1 MIQVV
6 EDLSGILS
14 IPDNFNPTVIPYDP
28 NKPQPQITPSCS
40 TNPQTTELCAVL
52 GLTDIY
58 AQTAQNDDRLR
69 TVEGRAEIRGEVDRD
84 DDDNDDID
92 NDDVDD
98 RQSVGSAEE
107 PSEYP
112 SDISGLSN
120 SMNPDEITIECEWDQ
135 NEEEQDEKEAV
146 VKTSAVKEEQLSCTS
161 VGNINCQS
169 RMVLPNPKH
178 GNSPSNLAYPMNLMP
193 LVHSTPSLVLCET
206 SADSE
211 GYCEDD
217 EDATVLRNLKRT
229 SDDTRVPDSRGT
241 TPRIKRRNQCIYST
255 MDDDDET
262 EN

>member
-1 MIQVV
+1 MMQVV

-14 IPDNFNPTVIPYDP
+14 IPDNFNPTVTPYDP

-40 TNPQTTELCAVL
+40 TNPQTTELCAML
-52 GLTDIY
+52 GLKDIY

-69 TVEGRAEIRGEVDRD
+69 TVEGRAEIREVDRD
-84 DDDNDDID
+84 DDDEDNDDID

-135 NEEEQDEKEAV
+135 NEEEEDEKEAV
-146 VKTSAVKEEQLSCTS
+146 VKTSAVKEEQLSPTPVDS
-161 VGNINCQS
+161 INC

-178 GNSPSNLAYPMNLMP
+178 DNSPSNLAYPLNLMP

-206 SADSE
+206 PADRE
-211 GYCEDD
+211 GHCEDD
-217 EDATVLRNLKRT
+217 EDATVLRNLKRA
-229 SDDTRVPDSRGT
+229 SDETRVSDSRGT
-241 TPRIKRRNQCIYST
+241 TPRIKRRNQCIYAT
-255 MDDDDET
+255 MDDESED
-262 EN
+262 